1 MTDELFKLLRFWQFD
16 EVFGD
21 KEPGV
26 EAGGCVFD
34 HFRTGTCAK
43 EDADGRVVA
52 GGHLGVAVVG
62 DVGVELAEVF
72 VAEFVVFEFYDDVAM
87 EDAVVEDE
95 VGKVVA
101 VVDDDAF
108 LAGFEAEAIAEFEEK
123 FLQVV
128 DERLFKVG
136 FFDGVFCFESEEFKG
151 ERVFYD
157 VGRLRV
163 VVLKSSDEF

>member
-1 MTDELFKLLRFWQFD
+1 MNHLFFECFYFALYEFGELLGLGQFY

-21 KEPGV
+21 KELGV

-101 VVDDDAF
+101 IVNDDAF
-108 LAGFEAEAIAEFEEK
+108 LAGLKTEAIAEFEEE
-123 FLQVV
+123 FL
-128 DERLFKVG
+128 
-136 FFDGVFCFESEEFKG
+136 
-151 ERVFYD
+151 
-157 VGRLRV
+157 
-163 VVLKSSDEF
+163 

>member
-1 MTDELFKLLRFWQFD
+1 MNRLFFECFYFALYELVELLGLGQFY

-21 KEPGV
+21 KELGV

-101 VVDDDAF
+101 VVNDDAF
-108 LAGFEAEAIAEFEEK
+108 LAGLKTEAIAEFEEE
-123 FLQVV
+123 FL
-128 DERLFKVG
+128 
-136 FFDGVFCFESEEFKG
+136 
-151 ERVFYD
+151 
-157 VGRLRV
+157 
-163 VVLKSSDEF
+163 

>member
-1 MTDELFKLLRFWQFD
+1 VNHLFFECFYFALYEFGELLGLGQFY

-21 KEPGV
+21 KELGV

-101 VVDDDAF
+101 VVNDDAF
-108 LAGFEAEAIAEFEEK
+108 LAGLKTEAIAEFEEE
-123 FLQVV
+123 FL
-128 DERLFKVG
+128 
-136 FFDGVFCFESEEFKG
+136 
-151 ERVFYD
+151 
-157 VGRLRV
+157 
-163 VVLKSSDEF
+163 

>member
-21 KEPGV
+21 KELGV

-101 VVDDDAF
+101 VVNDDAF
-108 LAGFEAEAIAEFEEK
+108 LAGLKTEAIAEFEEE
-123 FLQVV
+123 FL
-128 DERLFKVG
+128 
-136 FFDGVFCFESEEFKG
+136 
-151 ERVFYD
+151 
-157 VGRLRV
+157 
-163 VVLKSSDEF
+163 

>member
-1 MTDELFKLLRFWQFD
+1 MNHLFFECFYFALYEFGELLGLGQFY

-21 KEPGV
+21 KELGV

-101 VVDDDAF
+101 VVNNDAF
-108 LAGFEAEAIAEFEEK
+108 LAGLNTEAIAEFEEE
-123 FLQVV
+123 FL
-128 DERLFKVG
+128 
-136 FFDGVFCFESEEFKG
+136 
-151 ERVFYD
+151 
-157 VGRLRV
+157 
-163 VVLKSSDEF
+163 

>member
-1 MTDELFKLLRFWQFD
+1 MNHLFFECFYFALYEFGELLGLGQFY

-21 KEPGV
+21 KELGV

-101 VVDDDAF
+101 VVNNDAF
-108 LAGFEAEAIAEFEEK
+108 LAGLKTEAIAEFEEE
-123 FLQVV
+123 FL
-128 DERLFKVG
+128 
-136 FFDGVFCFESEEFKG
+136 
-151 ERVFYD
+151 
-157 VGRLRV
+157 
-163 VVLKSSDEF
+163 

>member
-101 VVDDDAF
+101 VVNNDAF
-108 LAGFEAEAIAEFEEK
+108 LAGLKTEAIAEFEEE
-123 FLQVV
+123 FL
-128 DERLFKVG
+128 
-136 FFDGVFCFESEEFKG
+136 
-151 ERVFYD
+151 
-157 VGRLRV
+157 
-163 VVLKSSDEF
+163 

>member
-1 MTDELFKLLRFWQFD
+1 MNHLFFDCFYFALYEFGELLGLGQFY

-21 KEPGV
+21 KELGV

-101 VVDDDAF
+101 VVNDDAF
-108 LAGFEAEAIAEFEEK
+108 LAGLKTEAIAEFEEE
-123 FLQVV
+123 FL
-128 DERLFKVG
+128 
-136 FFDGVFCFESEEFKG
+136 
-151 ERVFYD
+151 
-157 VGRLRV
+157 
-163 VVLKSSDEF
+163 

>member
-1 MTDELFKLLRFWQFD
+1 MNRLFFECFYFALYEFGELLGLGQFY

-21 KEPGV
+21 KELGV

-87 EDAVVEDE
+87 ENAVVEDE

-101 VVDDDAF
+101 VVNDDAF
-108 LAGFEAEAIAEFEEK
+108 LAGLKTKAIAEFEEE
-123 FLQVV
+123 FL
-128 DERLFKVG
+128 
-136 FFDGVFCFESEEFKG
+136 
-151 ERVFYD
+151 
-157 VGRLRV
+157 
-163 VVLKSSDEF
+163 

>member
-1 MTDELFKLLRFWQFD
+1 MNHLFFECFYFALYEFGELLGLGQFY

-21 KEPGV
+21 KELGV

-101 VVDDDAF
+101 VVNDDAF
-108 LAGFEAEAIAEFEEK
+108 LAGLKTEAIAEFEEE
-123 FLQVV
+123 FL
-128 DERLFKVG
+128 
-136 FFDGVFCFESEEFKG
+136 
-151 ERVFYD
+151 
-157 VGRLRV
+157 
-163 VVLKSSDEF
+163 

>member
-1 MTDELFKLLRFWQFD
+1 MNHLFFECFYFALYEFGELLGLGQFY

-21 KEPGV
+21 KELGV

-62 DVGVELAEVF
+62 D
-72 VAEFVVFEFYDDVAM
+72 
-87 EDAVVEDE
+87 E

-101 VVDDDAF
+101 VVNDDAF
-108 LAGFEAEAIAEFEEK
+108 LAGLKTEAIAEFEE
-123 FLQVV
+123 
-128 DERLFKVG
+128 
-136 FFDGVFCFESEEFKG
+136 EF
-151 ERVFYD
+151 R
-157 VGRLRV
+157 
-163 VVLKSSDEF
+163 

>member
-1 MTDELFKLLRFWQFD
+1 MNHLFFECFYLALYEFGELLGLGQFY

-21 KEPGV
+21 KELGV

-101 VVDDDAF
+101 VVNDDAF
-108 LAGFEAEAIAEFEEK
+108 LAGLKTEAIAEFEEE
-123 FLQVV
+123 FL
-128 DERLFKVG
+128 
-136 FFDGVFCFESEEFKG
+136 
-151 ERVFYD
+151 
-157 VGRLRV
+157 
-163 VVLKSSDEF
+163 